1 MRNLIAVATA
11 SLAVGAGAVSAQEIP
26 ATLDLRQALDL
37 AETYNPAYKRAQ
49 TQLRSSRA
57 QVLSSKGAFL
67 PNLSASLS
75 FSGFAN
81 TTGTAFNDFG
91 EPVENP
97 NPVTVTRSSTSQGI
111 QTDITLFDGFRN
123 VNQLRQANNDLD
135 ATGSG
140 VELSLIQMEA
150 NVARSYFDALQR
162 QRLIGV
168 EERLLASANER
179 FDINQRRFRAAAASQ
194 VDVLGAE
201 VDAARQELS
210 LDQAEGNAS
219 QAALRLLEQ
228 VGVNPD
234 MTGLEVVGA
243 FPEVFDPRERWDVDS
258 LVAFALDAHP
268 RVAQARFQQ
277 AAASNASSGARGARL
292 PSLSARLSFGRSA
305 SLPGG
310 AAWWDF
316 NPSDRSWNWGLNVS
330 VPLFNRF
337 QTSQQIASADAQR
350 MSAEEDLRAARLLT
364 EQEVRT
370 GFIDLVNAFEGVQIA
385 RRALELSRQQLN
397 FAQEQ
402 YRTGGTTFLQLQQV
416 IDRAS
421 QEERQSVTAEYQF
434 AIALVTLQE
443 RMGLRISGNQ

>member
-1 MRNLIAVATA
+1 MRSLTTVSTVALL
-11 SLAVGAGAVSAQEIP
+11 LAANGLVAQERP
-26 ATLDLRQALDL
+26 ATLDLGQALDL
-37 AETYNPAYKRAQ
+37 AATYNPAYQRAL

-75 FSGFAN
+75 FSGNAT

-91 EPVENP
+91 EPVQNP
-97 NPVTVTRSSTSQGI
+97 NPVTVTRSSTNQSI
-111 QTDITLFDGFRN
+111 STSITLFDGFRN
-123 VNQLRQANNDLD
+123 LNSLRQANNDLD
-135 ATGSG
+135 ATRSG
-140 VELSLIQMEA
+140 VEFSLIQMEA

-162 QRLIGV
+162 QRLIVV
-168 EERLLASANER
+168 EERLLTSANER
-179 FDINQRRFRAAAASQ
+179 FDVNQRRFRAAAASQ

-210 LDQAEGNAS
+210 LEQAEGSAS

-234 MTGLEVVGA
+234 ITGLQVVGS
-243 FPEVFDPRERWDVDS
+243 FPEVFDPTQRWDVDS
-258 LVAFALDAHP
+258 LVAYALEGHP
-268 RVAQARFQQ
+268 RVSQARFQE
-277 AAASNASSGARGARL
+277 AAAGNASSAARGARL
-292 PSLSARLSFGRSA
+292 PSISANLGFGRSA

-310 AAWWDF
+310 AAWFDF
-316 NPSDRSWNWGLNVS
+316 NPRDRGWNWGLSLNL
-330 VPLFNRF
+330 PLFNRF
-337 QTSQQIASADAQR
+337 QTSQQIVAADVQR

-370 GFIDLVNAFEGVQIA
+370 GYIDLVNAYEGVQIA
-385 RRALELSRQQLN
+385 RRALELSRQQLD

-421 QEERQSVTAEYQF
+421 QEERQSVSAEYQF
-434 AIALVTLQE
+434 AVALVTLQE
-443 RMGLRISGNQ
+443 RLGLRISGNQ